1 MTEFEL
7 ILADALREE
16 AKEISM
22 TTDQQ
27 RAAEELRTRLDHS
40 DRSRRGWYIGT
51 AAAVV
56 AIGLLVAAL
65 VFRPGGDADSGQVVN
80 DPSSSPSSGPAPI
93 PYTLYWL
100 TPPLS
105 VELPPWTEEVTA
117 DHAGLSV
124 AFAED
129 DCAGLNGASPCPDD
143 ADLRLRLL
151 QLSYFFVPGDTQVTS
166 QPSYADYVA
175 HLDALEPEGIA
186 TISDRSEIQV
196 GGRPATV
203 MSLSVLLDAPGA
215 VACAKSYDPAEDCAP
230 LIAGRAAR
238 FAVVDQGADNPPTV
252 FYLSLNGDAT
262 DRTDRF
268 AEFDAM
274 LESATFG

>member
-40 DRSRRGWYIGT
+40 DRRRRGWYIGT

-93 PYTLYWL
+93 PYSATWL

-105 VELPPWTEEVTA
+105 VELPPWTEKVTA

-124 AFAED
+124 SFGEE

-143 ADLRLRLL
+143 ADLKLRLL
-151 QLSYFFVPGDTQVTS
+151 QLTYFFAPGDTQITS

-186 TISDRSEIQV
+186 TISGRSEIQV

-215 VACAKSYDPAEDCAP
+215 VACAKSYDPAEDCMP
-230 LIAGRAAR
+230 LVAGRSAR

-252 FYLSLNGDAT
+252 LYLSLNGDAT
-262 DRTDRF
+262 DTTDRF

-274 LESATFG
+274 LESVTFG

>member
-1 MTEFEL
+1 
-7 ILADALREE
+7 
-16 AKEISM
+16 M

-27 RAAEELRTRLDHS
+27 RAAEELRTRLDHR
-40 DRSRRGWYIGT
+40 DRSRRGWYIGA

-56 AIGLLVAAL
+56 AIGLVVAAL
-65 VFRPGGDADSGQVVN
+65 AFRPGGDADGGHIAN
-80 DPSSSPSSGPAPI
+80 DPSSRPTPI
-93 PYTLYWL
+93 PYTANALI
-100 TPPLS
+100 PPLN
-105 VELPPWTEEVTA
+105 VELPPWTEHASIEGSESPSVTF
-117 DHAGLSV
+117 G
-124 AFAED
+124 EG

-151 QLSYFFVPGDTQVTS
+151 QLRTFFLPGDTVATRF
-166 QPSYADYVA
+166 PSYADYVA

-196 GGRPATV
+196 GGQPATV

-215 VACAKSYDPAEDCAP
+215 VACARPDDHAVDCMP

-238 FAVVDQGADNPPTV
+238 IAVVDHGGDIPPTV
-252 FYLSLNGDAT
+252 LYLSLNGDAT
-262 DRTDRF
+262 DREARF

>member
-27 RAAEELRTRLDHS
+27 RAAEELRTRLDQR
-40 DRSRRGWYIGT
+40 DRRRRGWYIG
-51 AAAVV
+51 AAAVAV
-56 AIGLLVAAL
+56 AIGLVLAAL
-65 VFRPGGDADSGQVVN
+65 VFRPGGDADGGGPIAN
-80 DPSSSPSSGPAPI
+80 DPSSGPAPI
-93 PYTLYWL
+93 PYTANAL

-105 VELPPWTEEVTA
+105 VELPPWTAQVNIDDGGTPSVTF
-117 DHAGLSV
+117 G
-124 AFAED
+124 EG

-143 ADLRLRLL
+143 ADLKLRLL
-151 QLSYFFVPGDTQVTS
+151 QLRYFFLPGDTLVTRH
-166 QPSYADYVA
+166 PSYADYVA
-175 HLDALEPEGIA
+175 HLDALPPEGIA

-203 MSLSVLLDAPGA
+203 MSLSMLLDAPGA
-215 VACAKSYDPAEDCAP
+215 LACARPSDPAVDCMP

-238 FAVVDQGADNPPTV
+238 IAVVDQGADNPPTV
-252 FYLSLNGDAT
+252 LYLSLNGDAT
-262 DRTDRF
+262 DRKARF

-274 LESATFG
+274 LKSATFV